1 MMTPSIK
8 AKCSSEVKW
17 RVPLEICEPFVR
29 IESKQKAKTY
39 HTVILTKNCIN
50 IFILLLHSL
59 RERQTGN
66 RKVGVVYCIAVVNEI
81 NVDNRQMN
89 RIPNAMWRAHS
100 IVFVLLLVY
109 CWCFVVVVLFF
120 VIFQFER
127 FAAFHY
133 SVVLPLPACEY
144 VYHQGA
150 KEYNKKA
157 HHKEK
162 AHSRAARL
170 SVLWHTA
177 RVTGYLC
184 MRNCW
189 CSHSTRYLGNM
200 ILIQLKVACVNELF
214 NFSYIEVRFA
224 ACVPRCEPVWVQMS
238 SSKTVDKSGCKALMR
253 IFPPTIF
260 ISFST

>member
-1 MMTPSIK
+1 MPFNLYLPSYVHSLTVQCFVCLAIFFSCSSFIMCSAWMMTPSIK

-66 RKVGVVYCIAVVNEI
+66 RKVGVVYYIAVVNEI

-109 CWCFVVVVLFF
+109 C
-120 VIFQFER
+120 
-127 FAAFHY
+127 
-133 SVVLPLPACEY
+133 
-144 VYHQGA
+144 
-150 KEYNKKA
+150 
-157 HHKEK
+157 
-162 AHSRAARL
+162 
-170 SVLWHTA
+170 
-177 RVTGYLC
+177 
-184 MRNCW
+184 
-189 CSHSTRYLGNM
+189 
-200 ILIQLKVACVNELF
+200 
-214 NFSYIEVRFA
+214 
-224 ACVPRCEPVWVQMS
+224 
-238 SSKTVDKSGCKALMR
+238 
-253 IFPPTIF
+253 
-260 ISFST
+260 